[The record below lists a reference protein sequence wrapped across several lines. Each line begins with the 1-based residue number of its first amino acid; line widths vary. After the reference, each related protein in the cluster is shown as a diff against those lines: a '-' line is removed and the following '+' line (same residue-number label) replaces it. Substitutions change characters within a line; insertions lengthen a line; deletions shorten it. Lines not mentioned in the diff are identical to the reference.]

1 MAEGDGKVREI
12 LTPRA
17 SYQAQHIELNAG
29 NVFAIGA
36 LSLLWWG
43 FATWSSNLLART
55 DIPVLAQLAVGA
67 QNFLHAA

>member
-1 MAEGDGKVREI
+1 MADGEI
-12 LTPRA
+12 GKALTPSA
-17 SYQAQHIELNAG
+17 SYQATHIELNAG

-43 FATWSSNLLART
+43 FATWSSNVLART
-55 DIPVLAQLAVGA
+55 NVPLLSQMAVGA